1 MTLVHKDVYAKD
13 IFRIFQI
20 MAGILALGNIDF
32 KSDYR
37 DQASIVNTEWVE
49 EAAQL
54 LSIKSKSLL
63 TLLTEK
69 SSRIGRG
76 AHTETLTRKHN
87 CTKGKL
93 KLQ

>member
-1 MTLVHKDVYAKD
+1 MNLVHKDVYTKD
-13 IFRIFQI
+13 LFRIFQI

-37 DQASIVNTEWVE
+37 DQASIVNTEWLE

-93 KLQ
+93 KL